1 MKDALRNYLKEHNE
15 VVAVYC
21 KVVSL
26 RGIPIKDKYSVVFY
40 QKDSGAFSI
49 NEVFTE
55 EELIKAKRYWKFVEK
70 WYEVKSME
78 KILKAKVIG
87 GNFFLMGIKDAV
99 ENIWE
104 QWKLD
109 GLISCKGEDD

>member
-1 MKDALRNYLKEHNE
+1 MKDALRNYLKEHYD

-26 RGIPIKDKYSVVFY
+26 CGEPTKDKYSVVFY
-40 QKDSGAFSI
+40 QKDSDSFSI

-55 EELIKAKRYWKFVEK
+55 EEFTKAKRYWKFVEK
-70 WYEVKSME
+70 WYEVKSM
-78 KILKAKVIG
+78 KYILRAKVIG

-104 QWKLD
+104 EWRKQGILNY
-109 GLISCKGEDD
+109 KGPED